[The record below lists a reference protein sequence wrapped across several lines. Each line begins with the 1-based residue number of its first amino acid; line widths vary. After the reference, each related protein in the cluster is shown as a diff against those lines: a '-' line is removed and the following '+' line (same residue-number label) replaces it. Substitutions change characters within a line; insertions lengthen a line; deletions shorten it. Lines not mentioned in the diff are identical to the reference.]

1 MDSGWHLKH
10 MVKLMVM
17 SSTYRQSSNPRPELK
32 EIDPANRLVASQSPR
47 RLEAEL
53 VRDNALAIARLL
65 NPDIGGPPAPPELK
79 EIDPANRLVASQSP
93 RRLEA
98 ELVRDNALAIA
109 GLLNPDIGGPSA
121 HPYQPAGYYANLQF
135 PNRDYI
141 ADADERQY

>member
-53 VRDNALAIARLL
+53 VRDNALAIA
-65 NPDIGGPPAPPELK
+65 
-79 EIDPANRLVASQSP
+79 
-93 RRLEA
+93 
-98 ELVRDNALAIA
+98 

-135 PNRDYI
+135 PDRDYK
-141 ADADERQY
+141 ADTDDRQYRSEERRVGKECR